1 MLRRALDPMAV
12 VLLGCLLTARLGAAD
27 AGAQTLHVLR
37 IPGCTATVE
46 LPPSW
51 ELANA
56 VAGALVVLQGPPE
69 HSMPLGDALAARP
82 MIAITVQ
89 TLDPGQDQAQLMAR
103 ARGQGQRLLS
113 HFTPLPPLDTTCTL
127 SGRTWQYLHY
137 SFALAQQSCD
147 QELYI
152 SQGQGV
158 VIYVVC
164 SCAPSRASVYEP
176 LFRRTVASMSSSGA
190 PSLGDALPPTP

>member
-1 MLRRALDPMAV
+1 MLRRALDLMACG
-12 VLLGCLLTARLGAAD
+12 LLGCLLTARLGAAD
-27 AGAQTLHVLR
+27 AGTQTLHMLR
-37 IPGCTATVE
+37 IPGSTASVE

-69 HSMPLGDALAARP
+69 HSMPLGEALAARP

-89 TLDPGQDQAQLMAR
+89 TLEPGQDQAQLMAR
-103 ARGQGQRLLS
+103 ARAQCQRLLS
-113 HFTPLPPLDTTCTL
+113 HFTPLPPLDPTCTL

-137 SFALAQQSCD
+137 SFDLAQQSCD

-158 VIYVVC
+158 AIYVVC
-164 SCAPSRASVYEP
+164 SCAPSRARIYEP

-190 PSLGDALPPTP
+190 PSLGEALTPTR

>member
-1 MLRRALDPMAV
+1 MMRRALVLAV
-12 VLLGCLLTARLGAAD
+12 MLLGSELRAAD
-27 AGAQTLHVLR
+27 SGQAPAAISHLLH
-37 IPGCTATVE
+37 IPGCSATVE

-56 VAGALVVLQGPPE
+56 VAGALLVLQGPPE
-69 HSMPLGDALAARP
+69 HSMPLGEALAARP

-89 TLDPGQDQAQLMAR
+89 ALDAGQDPVQLMAR
-103 ARGQGQRLLS
+103 ARGQCERLLS
-113 HFTPLPPLDTTCTL
+113 HFAALSATEPSRTL

-137 SFALAQQSCD
+137 SFELAQQSCD

-152 SQGQGV
+152 SQDQDV
-158 VIYVVC
+158 AIYVVC

-190 PSLGDALPPTP
+190 PSLSGPPAATH